1 LIHAQHLSGVGHHV
15 RMDLLARA
23 LARRHEVYVV
33 DGGEPVPR
41 RSGEAIIRA
50 VPLPRIR
57 RTGGAIVALAA
68 PDTGAAAVRTTPPA
82 DVAALLDARA
92 RRLEDAVRTIR
103 PDLVIVEHFPFSK
116 WELAD
121 EILRTI
127 AAARAVRPA
136 VRVVSSIRDI
146 VVRTQFET
154 GDAEH
159 TARVLATLNGEFDML
174 LVHSDPAFV
183 RLEESFARAREIRI
197 PVVHTGFIAED
208 VAATRA
214 SDAPDPQPGAPYPRV
229 TPAGGPT
236 IVASTGGGEEGFDLA
251 RHVVRAFG
259 IVARRLPEARLELFA
274 GLFWPPDGI
283 TRLRDDARSAL
294 AEAPRAGIDVTPFA
308 IDFLDHLAAADVSV
322 SRAGYNTCVNVVAT
336 RARALLIPS
345 ARRSD
350 QRPRAE
356 RLRARGLAEV
366 LDEDLPEPDAL
377 AAAVLATLARARP
390 AGGLDLDGVARSCA
404 TVETLLDDRR
414 DGYARLARALGND
427 DGVVARRAL
436 AAVAGDPELVE
447 TLQRHHLLPPL
458 CTTVPDDDLRT
469 VLAPDVH
476 AALRARRASARTSPA
491 EDLAT
496 IAEAQAALAAEG
508 VECMLLKGLY
518 FAHRLYGD
526 VARRHQHDIDLVVRR
541 ADARRA
547 ARGLRALGYVERWRD
562 LHSTNWA
569 RGSARLDLHVCF
581 RNTPAYRLDERRI
594 WADRVPY
601 AVDGLTFTT
610 PSDEDTLVLLA
621 LSLFQ
626 DVGLGAAKLKQLLD
640 VYLLTMRIDA
650 TFAWD
655 EFLARRRAER
665 TLRVVVNAL
674 DLVVRVFAADT
685 ALVRLAVA
693 LAPHR
698 QLLATTDRARVLDL
712 VFAERSAVASK
723 IWFFAVY
730 PGSLAYYWLWLV
742 PRKIPGYVRG
752 TAPQRAP
759 SSMRPSFAT
768 LRLLLDARKPAA

>member
-1 LIHAQHLSGVGHHV
+1 VSRILIHAQHLSGVGHHV

-41 RSGEAIIRA
+41 RSGEVIIRA
-50 VPLPRIR
+50 VPVPRIR
-57 RTGGAIVALAA
+57 RTGGAIVALAV
-68 PDTGAAAVRTTPPA
+68 PDADAAAVRATPPA
-82 DVAALLDARA
+82 DVAALLDERA

-103 PDLVIVEHFPFSK
+103 PDLLVVEHFPFSK
-116 WELAD
+116 WELAE

-136 VRVVSSIRDI
+136 IRVVSSIRDI
-146 VVRTQFET
+146 VVRTQFEA

-159 TARVLATLNGEFDML
+159 AARVLATLNGEFDML
-174 LVHSDPAFV
+174 LIHSDPAFV

-208 VAATRA
+208 VAWARV
-214 SDAPDPQPGAPYPRV
+214 SGAPI

-236 IVASTGGGEEGFDLA
+236 IVASTGGGQEGFDLA
-251 RHVVRAFG
+251 RHVVRAFA
-259 IVARRLPEARLELFA
+259 IIARRLPEARLELFA

-283 TRLRDDARSAL
+283 TRLRDEARSAL
-294 AEAPRAGIDVTPFA
+294 AEAPRARIEVTPFA
-308 IDFLDHLAAADVSV
+308 IDFLDHLAAADASV

-356 RLRARGLAEV
+356 RLRARGLADV
-366 LDEDLPEPDAL
+366 LDEDLPEPDAI
-377 AAAVLATLARARP
+377 AAAVLATLARAQP

-427 DGVVARRAL
+427 DGVVARHAL

-447 TLQRHHLLPPL
+447 TLRRHHLLPPL
-458 CTTVPDDDLRT
+458 CTTIPDDDLRT

-476 AALRARRASARTSPA
+476 TALRARRATARTSPA

-547 ARGLRALGYVERWRD
+547 ARRLRALGYVERWRD

-655 EFLARRRAER
+655 EFLARRQAER

-685 ALVRLAVA
+685 ALLRLAAA
-693 LAPHR
+693 LVPHR
-698 QLLATTDRARVLDL
+698 RLLATTDRARVLDL
-712 VFAERSAVASK
+712 VFAERSAVANK
-723 IWFFAVY
+723 AWFFAVY

-759 SSMRPSFAT
+759 SSMRPSLAT